1 MLAKEIF
8 ACFLFIFSSFAQ
20 NVRRIVHFEPSSTST
35 SSFRLKPKPKPR
47 PNPNPCARP
56 GCPCCPRQD
65 CSCCCH
71 SSIFVSLCSIRLKDC
86 NIYLHLFSSL
96 FFSCICICFEGRRTK
111 DYMGYSY
118 IACIHIGM
126 LCTRWQQQQ
135 QQCFRAMHFDFG
147 ICGFLCNSW
156 SFNAFF
162 SVCVFLCVFVVC
174 VCAQKMYIAFFRTR
188 LLCLDL
194 AKERYAKIT

>member
-20 NVRRIVHFEPSSTST
+20 NVRRIVHFEPSST

-65 CSCCCH
+65 CSCCCCCCH

-96 FFSCICICFEGRRTK
+96 FFPAFAFASKDAGRRTTWVTVTSPAFTLVCFAL
-111 DYMGYSY
+111 GGNNNSNN
-118 IACIHIGM
+118 ALEQCI
-126 LCTRWQQQQ
+126 LTSV
-135 QQCFRAMHFDFG
+135 FA
-147 ICGFLCNSW
+147 
-156 SFNAFF
+156 AFYVIHGHSMPF
-162 SVCVFLCVFVVC
+162 SLCVCFC
-174 VCAQKMYIAFFRTR
+174 VY
-188 LLCLDL
+188 L
-194 AKERYAKIT
+194 